1 MGENFGETLFEVY
14 RKLLTHFGKQNWW
27 PVDREY
33 HLKNKTNPF
42 DEIVIG
48 AILTQNTAWKN
59 VERSLERL
67 KREGK
72 LSLVWVERVP
82 VEVLERIIQP
92 SGFYRQ
98 KALYLKEVA
107 KFIRS
112 LRGAVP
118 KREDLLKV
126 KGVGNE
132 TADVIL
138 LYAYNRPQFVIDR
151 YTLRWLR
158 RFLGVEWDYRTAK
171 RFFEENLPPN
181 VPVYK
186 EFHALIDELAKNFC
200 RSKEVKCEKCPLRGE
215 CKFRREAI
223 G

>member
-1 MGENFGETLFEVY
+1 
-14 RKLLTHFGKQNWW
+14 
-27 PVDREY
+27 
-33 HLKNKTNPF
+33 
-42 DEIVIG
+42 
-48 AILTQNTAWKN
+48 
-59 VERSLERL
+59 
-67 KREGK
+67 
-72 LSLVWVERVP
+72 

-92 SGFYRQ
+92 SGFHRQ
-98 KALYLKEVA
+98 KTLYLKEVT

-112 LRGAVP
+112 LKGAVP

-158 RFLGVEWDYRTAK
+158 RFLGVDWDYRTAQ

-186 EFHALIDELAKNFC
+186 EFHALIDELGKRYCGAKNPNC
-200 RSKEVKCEKCPLRGE
+200 LSCPISEVCGN
-215 CKFRREAI
+215 FYT
-223 G
+223 